1 MLKSIPKGLS
11 LSYIVDVAVTPP
23 YSLPFFTLYFINIGS
38 IKLRIK
44 INNKK
49 INNKK
54 INIIIITSK
63 FIYIV
68 TFYNSFKICLF
79 DKLIL
84 FVIHYHH

>member
-49 INNKK
+49 IN
-54 INIIIITSK
+54 IIIITSK

>member
-23 YSLPFFTLYFINIGS
+23 YLLSFFTLYFINIGS

-49 INNKK
+49 IN
-54 INIIIITSK
+54 IIIITSK
-63 FIYIV
+63 FICIV
-68 TFYNSFKICLF
+68 HFYNSFKICLF

-84 FVIHYHH
+84 FVTHYHH

>member
-1 MLKSIPKGLS
+1 MLKSIPKKLS

-49 INNKK
+49 IN
-54 INIIIITSK
+54 IIIITSK

-68 TFYNSFKICLF
+68 PFYNSFKICLF

>member
-23 YSLPFFTLYFINIGS
+23 YSLSFFTLYFINIGS

-49 INNKK
+49 IK

-63 FIYIV
+63 FICIV
-68 TFYNSFKICLF
+68 PFYNSFKICLF

-84 FVIHYHH
+84 FVTHYPH

>member
-23 YSLPFFTLYFINIGS
+23 YSLSFFTLYFINIGS

-49 INNKK
+49 IN
-54 INIIIITSK
+54 IIIITSK
-63 FIYIV
+63 FICIV
-68 TFYNSFKICLF
+68 PFYNSFKICLF
-79 DKLIL
+79 NKLIL
-84 FVIHYHH
+84 FVTHYHH

>member
-23 YSLPFFTLYFINIGS
+23 YSLSFFTLYFINIDS

-44 INNKK
+44 INN
-49 INNKK
+49 II

-63 FIYIV
+63 FICIV
-68 TFYNSFKICLF
+68 PFYNSFKICLF

-84 FVIHYHH
+84 FVTHYHH